1 MKLLK
6 RALLGITFLAL
17 STTASAQMD
26 FSSIS
31 AGAASL
37 SADNCITL
45 DLSQPIQ
52 EFYVFDMTPLGFTSE
67 AEAAKHCN
75 TDLSNLLTVH
85 LDYPNTQIYLQVHT
99 GRLTEAKTIEW
110 WGNYVSEYCFN

>member
-1 MKLLK
+1 MKILK
-6 RALLGITFLAL
+6 RALLGIALLGL

-26 FSSIS
+26 FSSIT
-31 AGAASL
+31 AGTATL
-37 SADNCITL
+37 SPEKCITI
-45 DLSQPIQ
+45 DISQPVQ
-52 EFYVFDMTPLGFTSE
+52 EYYVFDMTALGFTSE

-85 LDYPNTQIYLQVHT
+85 LDYPNNQIYLQVHT